1 MTKTC
6 NTKPS
11 SLKRLVLVMS
21 ITTKI
26 ETMHSEDDTLKMS
39 RPQKVNI
46 DDIPNYYD
54 I

>member
-1 MTKTC
+1 MW
-6 NTKPS
+6 
-11 SLKRLVLVMS
+11 